1 MALKLG
7 TWQPKLA
14 GQPSEIETEWHKLEK
29 IRSSLPPKI
38 QAWILAF
45 KLESVQFK
53 VKTSPLKLK
62 RAFSGLGRTVL

>member
-29 IRSSLPPKI
+29 IPFKLAAKNSSLDSVI
-38 QAWILAF
+38 QA
-45 KLESVQFK
+45 
-53 VKTSPLKLK
+53 
-62 RAFSGLGRTVL
+62 